1 MSSKDVLRKR
11 KRNERRKDKEL
22 SARFN
27 TESNLGE
34 DFHTF
39 KARVKKPKF

>member
-1 MSSKDVLRKR
+1 MTRKDVLRKQKQKER
-11 KRNERRKDKEL
+11 KKDKEI

-39 KARVKKPKF
+39 KARVKKPRF

>member
-1 MSSKDVLRKR
+1 MPSKDVLRRRKQKER
-11 KRNERRKDKEL
+11 KRDREL

-39 KARVKKPKF
+39 KARVKRPKF